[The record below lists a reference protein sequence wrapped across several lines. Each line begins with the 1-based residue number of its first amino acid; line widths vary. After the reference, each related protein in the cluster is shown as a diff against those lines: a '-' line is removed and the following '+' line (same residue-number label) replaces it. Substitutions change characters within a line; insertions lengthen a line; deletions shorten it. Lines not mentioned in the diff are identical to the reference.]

1 MKEFII
7 DKALVLIIGIFVVC
21 LIPTFCGP
29 VFTLIFETL
38 ALLLWWI
45 LCKTVILLPLDLI
58 LGAKSD
64 LLYFSRCRYSDK
76 LEFFRNKY
84 YSEWEFYTK
93 DKKLVVLVNPF
104 VVSQKELLS
113 SNISKDR
120 LLEVRYY
127 RFSKIIHDYAEIT
140 HHNL

>member
-7 DKALVLIIGIFVVC
+7 DKALVIMIGIFVIC

-29 VFTLIFETL
+29 VFTLILETL

-45 LCKTVILLPLDLI
+45 LCKTVILFPLDLI

-84 YSEWEFYTK
+84 YSEWEFYNK
-93 DKKLVVLVNPF
+93 EKKPIVLVNPF
-104 VVSQKELLS
+104 VVSQKDLLS
-113 SNISKDR
+113 SNMSENT